1 MCRYVWRGI
10 DIPSLKIAAIHDKY
24 KSLPITLQFIGRF
37 ARTSGENLGDA
48 KLITNVAMDDLREA
62 VEELYHQ
69 DSDWN
74 KLLSIHSSQSIES
87 EVNLGEFIE
96 NFEKGHADEIDLS
109 QLKMKM
115 STRMFRYHSTDVLLD
130 NWKKALNPERTT
142 FD

>member
-1 MCRYVWRGI
+1 MRGI

-87 EVNLGEFIE
+87 EVNLE
-96 NFEKGHADEIDLS
+96 S
-109 QLKMKM
+109 SLKILKKVMPMKLI
-115 STRMFRYHSTDVLLD
+115 Y
-130 NWKKALNPERTT
+130 LN
-142 FD
+142 